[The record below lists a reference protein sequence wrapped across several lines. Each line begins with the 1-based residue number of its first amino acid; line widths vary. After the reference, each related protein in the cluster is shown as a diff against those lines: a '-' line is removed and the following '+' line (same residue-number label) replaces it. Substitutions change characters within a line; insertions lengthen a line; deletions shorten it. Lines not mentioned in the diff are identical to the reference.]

1 MLTLIIYAT
10 VDGQTKKIAE
20 TIARDWQGEVDVIP
34 FQEFETYPRRDQVS
48 CMVIGSSI
56 RYGHYN
62 KELIEL
68 IKRNRDWLAS
78 IDSSFFSV
86 NLTARKP
93 GKSDPAN
100 SPYVQKFLKRTGWV
114 PDHIAMFAGQLAYPK
129 YRFIDKQ
136 MIRFI
141 MKITGG
147 CTDGV
152 STIEYTDWNEVA
164 RFAKTISGLSSKK
177 RSG

>member
-1 MLTLIIYAT
+1 MHSLIIYST

-20 TIARDWQGEVDVIP
+20 TMANDWQGEVDVIP
-34 FQEFETYPRRDQVS
+34 FESFENYPKREQVS
-48 CMVIGSSI
+48 RIVIGSSI

-62 KELIEL
+62 KDL
-68 IKRNRDWLAS
+68 IKLIQRHREWLAS
-78 IDSSFFSV
+78 IDSAFFSV

-93 GKSDPAN
+93 GKNDPAT
-100 SPYVQKFLKRTGWV
+100 SSYVQKFLKRTGWQ
-114 PDHIAMFAGQLAYPK
+114 PNNIAMFAGQLAYPK
-129 YRFIDKQ
+129 YGFFDKQ

-152 STIEYTDWNEVA
+152 STIEYTNWDEVS
-164 RFAKTISGLSSKK
+164 RFVDTLNS
-177 RSG
+177 

>member
-10 VDGQTKKIAE
+10 VDGHTKKIAE
-20 TIARDWQGEVDVIP
+20 TIAKDWLGEVDVIP
-34 FQEFETYPRRDQVS
+34 FEEFESYARKDQVTEI
-48 CMVIGSSI
+48 VIGSSI

-62 KELIEL
+62 KDLIEL
-68 IKRNRDWLAS
+68 IRKNRDWLAS

-93 GKSDPAN
+93 GKDDPAN
-100 SPYVQKFLKRTGWV
+100 SPYIHKFLKKTGWV

-136 MIRFI
+136 MIRLI

-152 STIEYTDWNEVA
+152 STIEYTNWDEVA
-164 RFAKTISGLSSKK
+164 RFAKTISGRAEK
-177 RSG
+177 

>member
-1 MLTLIIYAT
+1 MLTLIIYST
-10 VDGQTKKIAE
+10 VDGHTRKIAE
-20 TIARDWQGEVDVIP
+20 AIAGDWQGGEVEVIP
-34 FQEFETYPRRDQVS
+34 FQNFETYSRREQVTGV
-48 CMVIGSSI
+48 VIGSSI

-62 KELIEL
+62 KDLISL
-68 IKRNRDWLAS
+68 IKKHRDWLAS

-93 GKSDPAN
+93 GKDDPAT
-100 SPYVQKFLKRTGWV
+100 SSYIKKFLNKTGWV

-136 MIRFI
+136 MIRLI

-152 STIEYTDWNEVA
+152 STIEYTDWDKVA
-164 RFAKTISGLSSKK
+164 CFARAMSNRGKE
-177 RSG
+177 

>member
-1 MLTLIIYAT
+1 MLTLVMYST
-10 VDGQTKKIAE
+10 VDGHTKKIAE
-20 TIARDWQGEVDVIP
+20 TIAKDWQGEIDVIP
-34 FQEFETYPRRDQVS
+34 FESFETYPKREQVS
-48 CMVIGSSI
+48 SIVIGSSI
-56 RYGHYN
+56 RYGSYN
-62 KELIEL
+62 KDLIAL
-68 IKRNRDWLAS
+68 IKKNVDWLAS

-93 GKSDPAN
+93 GKDDPAS
-100 SPYVQKFLKRTGWV
+100 SPYVQKFLKKTGWV

-152 STIEYTDWNEVA
+152 STIEYTNWSEVS
-164 RFAKTISGLSSKK
+164 RFAKTISGLSKQA
-177 RSG
+177 